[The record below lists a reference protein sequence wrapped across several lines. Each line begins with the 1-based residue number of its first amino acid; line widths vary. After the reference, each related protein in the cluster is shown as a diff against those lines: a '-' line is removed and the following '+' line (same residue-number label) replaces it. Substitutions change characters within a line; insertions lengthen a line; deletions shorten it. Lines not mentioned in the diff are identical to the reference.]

1 MKAAPCSWRVKI
13 SSIEEVRKLSTTSR
27 FSSPG
32 TPKTRS
38 TPSFSN
44 AATSRSEPLGIIIP
58 LLFIRPTGHWI
69 LSRSCS
75 SFAPPPAVMTLF
87 QVTQQHQNHRHGN
100 SPPDAGCNLS
110 KRHEL
115 HPVGRRQ
122 NRDVASAAL
131 PAVACIHD
139 RGFDRVHLHEA
150 ANDKTGR
157 HDGDDGRD
165 DGDDIGEMERCDQ
178 LVPGCQSDTDGK

>member
-1 MKAAPCSWRVKI
+1 MKAAPCSWRVRI
-13 SSIEEVRKLSTTSR
+13 NLIFELRKLSTTSR

-32 TPKTRS
+32 TPKIRS

-44 AATSRSEPLGIIIP
+44 AATSRSEPLGIVIP
-58 LLFIRPTGHWI
+58 L
-69 LSRSCS
+69 SSCAAAS
-75 SFAPPPAVMTLF
+75 AFMTLF
-87 QVTQQHQNHRHGN
+87 EVTQQHQNHRYGN
-100 SPPDAGCNLS
+100 GTADAGCNLS

-122 NRDVASAAL
+122 NRDVAGAAL
-131 PAVACIHD
+131 PAVACVND

-165 DGDDIGEMERCDQ
+165 DGDDIGELERRD
-178 LVPGCQSDTDGK
+178 